1 MKRRFDSNSFIFL
14 NAKRPPKEYLGKKVY
29 IRESFF
35 TMDEFN
41 KQQIGEV
48 YYDFKIPFHTVDGTY
63 DFANRILIKY
73 LYCSKRYYNTY
84 LVTNKVWYLEYKNF
98 SDAFFAYLEI
108 GYLLDNNS
116 IIYTLKFGINPF
128 NKELDVNIS
137 KFTSH
142 IDDIEED
149 IQSYK
154 KKYFIKLFLY
164 KLIGSIDEKYYH
176 MKLHKH
182 LCTEYLKKFY
192 KIKDEVKNNFYI

>member
-1 MKRRFDSNSFIFL
+1 MKRSFDSNSFIWL
-14 NAKRPPKEYLGKKVY
+14 NTKRLPKKYFGKEVY
-29 IRESFF
+29 IRYLPCIIE
-35 TMDEFN
+35 EFN
-41 KQQIGEV
+41 RQQIGEV
-48 YYDFKIPFHTVDGTY
+48 YYDFKIPFHTVGGTY

-84 LVTNKVWYLEYKNF
+84 LVTNKVWCLEYEKS
-98 SDAFFAYLEI
+98 SDAFYACPEI
-108 GYLLDNNS
+108 EYLLDNNS

-142 IDDIEED
+142 IDDIEKD

-154 KKYFIKLFLY
+154 KKHFIKLFLY
-164 KLIGSIDEKYYH
+164 KLIGGVDEKYYK

-182 LCTEYLKKFY
+182 LCTEYLKNFY
-192 KIKDEVKNNFYI
+192 KIKDEVKKN